1 MNSDF
6 YSIDRLVEFGLS
18 LAVSQQMIS
27 SMNQAMQQ
35 MYVPGSMQAMP
46 LSNVIYVALDGK
58 AVGPMGELDFVKL
71 LESGKINKNTL
82 AWMPGM
88 ASWKPIEEIP
98 AILKLVAL
106 TPPPIS
112 EI

>member
-1 MNSDF
+1 MNSEF

-35 MYVPGSMQAMP
+35 MYVPGSIQSMP
-46 LSNVIYVALDGK
+46 LSSVIYVALDGK
-58 AVGPMGELDFVKL
+58 AVGPMGEMDFVKL
-71 LESGKINKNTL
+71 LESGKVNKDTL
-82 AWMPGM
+82 AWVPGM
-88 ASWKPIEEIP
+88 ASWKPIQEIP